1 MSILTLIIPFKY
13 QFQVVSVLPKE
24 LYHFIETISPNIFGI
39 FGIMKLI
46 MKIFFK

>member
-39 FGIMKLI
+39 MKLI